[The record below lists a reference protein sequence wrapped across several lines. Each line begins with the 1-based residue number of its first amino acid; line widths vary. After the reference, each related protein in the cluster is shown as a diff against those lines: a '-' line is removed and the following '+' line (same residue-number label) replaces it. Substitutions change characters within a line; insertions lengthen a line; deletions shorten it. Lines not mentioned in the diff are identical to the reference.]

1 MNDQTNDAAGQGEQA
16 ECHHCNDL
24 ESLRAELAQLKS
36 RDGDTQNRLNE
47 LLDTVQKLEA
57 GRDQLKEQL
66 LNNALMA
73 EQQAKELRAQLAMAE
88 DAAKKGDL
96 ARQNAAGMEME
107 IGEFMAQL
115 EGYREILKSVTAMD
129 DWNLPD
135 AKFRQAVMDNWN
147 DLESDNTDLAKQN
160 EALRKDGER
169 LLTLAKLVWE
179 TRWVSDDAKYQD
191 VVGIAA
197 EINSGNFDGIDKA
210 LASYATD

>member
-1 MNDQTNDAAGQGEQA
+1 MRRQKAENMNDQTNDAAGQGEQA

-160 EALRKDGER
+160 EALRKALREIAEHQTFSTSGFGMRDIARQALDRGEGEKR
-169 LLTLAKLVWE
+169 E
-179 TRWVSDDAKYQD
+179 D
-191 VVGIAA
+191 VR
-197 EINSGNFDGIDKA
+197 
-210 LASYATD
+210 